1 MKKLILCF
9 ITALVALSAS
19 AQPWL
24 FPNRKKVKP
33 DTLKTV
39 ATPSDTIPVPPK
51 DSIAVTLS
59 DEELED
65 TFLSEVPE
73 MVKVSLLLPMK
84 SNSASPSR
92 NFMEYYCGALMAVRE
107 LGRQQKKDNADSRG
121 E

>member
-39 ATPSDTIPVPPK
+39 ATPSDTIPVPPR

-73 MVKVSLLLPMK
+73 MVKVSLLLPLK
-84 SNSASPSR
+84 RRHNYQLEVHS
-92 NFMEYYCGALMAVRE
+92 EIG
-107 LGRQQKKDNADSRG
+107 
-121 E
+121 